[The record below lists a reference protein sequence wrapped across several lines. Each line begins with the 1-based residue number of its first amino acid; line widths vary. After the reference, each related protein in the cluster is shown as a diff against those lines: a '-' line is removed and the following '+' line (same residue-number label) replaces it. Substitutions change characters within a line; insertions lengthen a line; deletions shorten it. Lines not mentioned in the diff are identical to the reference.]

1 MARDVHALVPMH
13 PPFVDSD
20 SRLPEDAHREAVM
33 PSQWGRVLAV
43 AIVIAIA
50 ASAAALLVT

>member
-1 MARDVHALVPMH
+1 MG

-20 SRLPEDAHREAVM
+20 SRLRDDA
-33 PSQWGRVLAV
+33 PSEGVLHSQSGRVLVV

-50 ASAAALLVT
+50 ASAAALLMT